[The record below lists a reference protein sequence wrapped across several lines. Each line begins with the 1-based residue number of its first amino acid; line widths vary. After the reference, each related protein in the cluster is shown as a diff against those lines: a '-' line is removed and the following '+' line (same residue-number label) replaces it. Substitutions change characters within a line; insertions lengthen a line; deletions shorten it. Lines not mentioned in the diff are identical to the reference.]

1 MLKVL
6 ENDTISA
13 MSEYCKGDP
22 LGCRIMATYMT
33 YGLGESFAQYWL
45 QYDEKGRITA
55 VVGSLDNGI
64 TVCAK
69 GAYDYEE
76 IDTFVRMLAGQT
88 GALRPVR
95 EGELADGLIMR
106 LDRSQPMDYSGDI
119 EINPAG
125 EDLYSVLESCPG
137 LGFDVPPFAPF
148 YNDIKRR
155 IKAKTAICSLLRHD
169 IMPVSCAAVHRY
181 ENVSVLTM
189 CATVPEFRGKGCGA
203 NCTKALIARLPSD
216 TDIYVF
222 ALPGLCGYYE
232 KMGFAIVGGY
242 VY

>member
-1 MLKVL
+1 MLKIL
-6 ENDTISA
+6 ENDTIAA
-13 MSEYCKGDP
+13 MSEYCAGDP
-22 LGCRIMATYMT
+22 FGCRIMATYLT
-33 YGLGESFAQYWL
+33 YGLGESFARFWL
-45 QYDEKGRITA
+45 QYDGKGNVTA

-69 GAYDYEE
+69 GKYDHEE

-95 EGELADGLIMR
+95 EGELADGLVMR
-106 LDRSQPMDYSGDI
+106 LDRSQPTDYSGDI
-119 EINPAG
+119 EINPTG

-137 LGFDVPPFAPF
+137 LGFDVPPFAAF

-155 IKAKTAICSLLRHD
+155 VKAKTAICALLRHD
-169 IMPVSCAAVHRY
+169 VMPVSCAAVHRSG
-181 ENVSVLTM
+181 NVSVLTM
-189 CATVPEFRGKGCGA
+189 CATVPEYRGKGCGS

-216 TDIYVF
+216 SDVYVF
-222 ALPGLCGYYE
+222 ALPGMCGYYE
-232 KMGFAIVGGY
+232 KMGFRIVGGF